1 MGGLEWTVYLE
12 DVRGQDNGAS
22 NLTATLTDFSLSG
35 AVIPEPSSTLLIGLG
50 GMFLLLRKRK

>member
-1 MGGLEWTVYLE
+1 MYLE